1 LDTRAEAGPA
11 DPCPGTRAGGERLRP
26 YHPLPLPSRSPPS
39 PINPTPL
46 PPSSHQLISG
56 TAEVFGVEL
65 AEGRSYHL
73 APGRKLAV
81 FTWYGAE
88 VAVGGAVSTVYTS
101 DETAVPLHANLH
113 QRLEGRREEARA
125 TGASGPR
132 VLLAGPTDSGKSTIC
147 RTLCAYACRVGR
159 APTYVDLDLGQG
171 EVSVPGAVAATPLD
185 RLCLNVEDG
194 YAHTTPLAYFFGH
207 PSAHETAAVYRN
219 YVQRL
224 ADTVNRRMASDDL
237 ARVSGLVVNTMGWVE
252 GEGYPVLLEAIRAFQ
267 ADIVVVMGH
276 DRLFAQLSED
286 VKKIE
291 YPVTA
296 GAAQDGGKGAGAG
309 VGAGA
314 SSSSSSSSSSSL
326 AGGRPPKAVSVL
338 KLARSGG
345 VVQRDTPFRRAAR
358 KSRFKEYFYGPDR
371 GPGVPPSLSPEVITV
386 KFDDVFVARV
396 GGATVDA
403 GLVPVGKQSALDPLR
418 VTRVLPTAGLLNHV
432 LGVSFAATDKQIPHV
447 NVAGYVHVR
456 GVNAEARTLTLL
468 VPCAGQLPSKF
479 LVMGSSV
486 WVEA

>member
-11 DPCPGTRAGGERLRP
+11 KQCPGTRAGGERLPNHPRP
-26 YHPLPLPSRSPPS
+26 LLPSYPLPLTPHTTPP
-39 PINPTPL
+39 PL

-65 AEGRSYHL
+65 AEGRAYHL

-88 VAVGGAVSTVYTS
+88 LAVGGAVSTVYTS

-252 GEGYPVLLEAIRAFQ
+252 GEGYPVLLDAIRAFQ
-267 ADIVVVMGH
+267 ADVVVVMGH

-291 YPVTA
+291 YSAAA
-296 GAAQDGGKGAGAG
+296 GGSAGRRHGGGGG
-309 VGAGA
+309 GRGRVHPRPPHHPHHHRCQE
-314 SSSSSSSSSSSL
+314 
-326 AGGRPPKAVSVL
+326 GGRP
-338 KLARSGG
+338 R
-345 VVQRDTPFRRAAR
+345 PF
-358 KSRFKEYFYGPDR
+358 
-371 GPGVPPSLSPEVITV
+371 
-386 KFDDVFVARV
+386 
-396 GGATVDA
+396 
-403 GLVPVGKQSALDPLR
+403 
-418 VTRVLPTAGLLNHV
+418 
-432 LGVSFAATDKQIPHV
+432 
-447 NVAGYVHVR
+447 
-456 GVNAEARTLTLL
+456 
-468 VPCAGQLPSKF
+468 PC
-479 LVMGSSV
+479 
-486 WVEA
+486 

>member
-1 LDTRAEAGPA
+1 
-11 DPCPGTRAGGERLRP
+11 
-26 YHPLPLPSRSPPS
+26 
-39 PINPTPL
+39 
-46 PPSSHQLISG
+46 
-56 TAEVFGVEL
+56 
-65 AEGRSYHL
+65 
-73 APGRKLAV
+73 
-81 FTWYGAE
+81 
-88 VAVGGAVSTVYTS
+88 
-101 DETAVPLHANLH
+101 
-113 QRLEGRREEARA
+113 
-125 TGASGPR
+125 
-132 VLLAGPTDSGKSTIC
+132 
-147 RTLCAYACRVGR
+147 
-159 APTYVDLDLGQG
+159 
-171 EVSVPGAVAATPLD
+171 
-185 RLCLNVEDG
+185 
-194 YAHTTPLAYFFGH
+194 
-207 PSAHETAAVYRN
+207 
-219 YVQRL
+219 
-224 ADTVNRRMASDDL
+224 
-237 ARVSGLVVNTMGWVE
+237 
-252 GEGYPVLLEAIRAFQ
+252 
-267 ADIVVVMGH
+267 
-276 DRLFAQLSED
+276 
-286 VKKIE
+286 
-291 YPVTA
+291 
-296 GAAQDGGKGAGAG
+296 
-309 VGAGA
+309 
-314 SSSSSSSSSSSL
+314 
-326 AGGRPPKAVSVL
+326 VL